1 MTGNSIHRELLFNIL
16 LTLNN
21 TTRVKT
27 VTTTMIRE
35 KTDPELVLLLT
46 QDDEA
51 AFSELYVR
59 YKDKLRYFCL
69 SLLKSGEEADDIVQE
84 IFIRIWESRSFI
96 NPDLSFSSFLYTLA
110 RNRILNHFRDA
121 DIDMKVKQILALKNP
136 TEENVIESDM
146 IYAEYKNMLY
156 EAIETLSP
164 QRKKIF
170 NMSRKENLSHKEIA
184 AQLGISVNTVQEH
197 ISESLRSIKS
207 YFLKHTDISLSLL
220 MFFVV

>member
-21 TTRVKT
+21 TTSVKT
-27 VTTTMIRE
+27 ATTTMIRE

-110 RNRILNHFRDA
+110 RNRILNYFRDA

-170 NMSRKENLSHKEIA
+170 NMSREENLSHKEIA

>member
-21 TTRVKT
+21 TTSVKT
-27 VTTTMIRE
+27 ATTTMIRE

-110 RNRILNHFRDA
+110 RNRILNYFRDA

-136 TEENVIESDM
+136 TEENIIESDM

-170 NMSRKENLSHKEIA
+170 NMSREENLSHKEIA

>member
-1 MTGNSIHRELLFNIL
+1 MTGNSIHRELLFKIL

-170 NMSRKENLSHKEIA
+170 NMSREENLSHKEIA
-184 AQLGISVNTVQEH
+184 ALLGISVNTVQEH

>member
-110 RNRILNHFRDA
+110 RNRILNYFRDA

-136 TEENVIESDM
+136 TEENIIESDM

-170 NMSRKENLSHKEIA
+170 NMSREENLSHKEIA

>member
-170 NMSRKENLSHKEIA
+170 NMSREENLSHKEIA
-184 AQLGISVNTVQEH
+184 ALLGISVNTVQEH

>member
-21 TTRVKT
+21 TTSVKT
-27 VTTTMIRE
+27 ATTTMIRE

-170 NMSRKENLSHKEIA
+170 NMSREENLSHKEIA

>member
-1 MTGNSIHRELLFNIL
+1 
-16 LTLNN
+16 
-21 TTRVKT
+21 
-27 VTTTMIRE
+27 MIRE
-35 KTDPELVLLLT
+35 KTDTELVLLLT

-59 YKDKLRYFCL
+59 HKDKLRYFCL
-69 SLLKSGEEADDIVQE
+69 SLLKSGEEANDIVQE

-96 NPDLSFSSFLYTLA
+96 NPDLSFSSFLYTMA
-110 RNRILNHFRDA
+110 RNRILNYFRDA

-136 TEENVIESDM
+136 TEENIIESDM
-146 IYAEYKNMLY
+146 IYAEYKNILH

-170 NMSRKENLSHKEIA
+170 NMSREENLSHKEIA